1 MKTLTPIFS
10 GLLFAAMSLQ
20 TLAVEIQGVNVPETQ
35 KTGAGEEL
43 VLNGAGVRKKL
54 MFKLYVGALY
64 LKEKS
69 SNAEAIISA
78 NEPMM
83 LELNIIS
90 SKINS
95 ENMTS
100 ATLEGFE
107 NATGG
112 DTEAISGQIKAFLEA
127 FSAPIKKGDKF
138 TICYHPGMGV
148 SIGKNDEK
156 VGSIEN
162 VPGFKEALFGIWLS
176 EKPAQESLKQAMLG
190 L

>member
-1 MKTLTPIFS
+1 MKTLTPLLTV
-10 GLLFAAMSLQ
+10 LLFAAMSLQ
-20 TLAVEIQGVNVPETQ
+20 SYGLEIQGVDVPETAT
-35 KTGAGEEL
+35 TGAGEEL
-43 VLNGAGVRKKL
+43 VLNGAGIRKKL

-69 SNAEAIISA
+69 TDASSIVSA
-78 NEPMM
+78 REPMM
-83 LELNIIS
+83 IELNIIS

-107 NATGG
+107 NSTGG
-112 DTEAISGQIKAFLEA
+112 DTTAIAEPIQQFLKA
-127 FSAPIKKGDKF
+127 FSAPIEKGDKF

-148 SIGKNDEK
+148 NIGKNNEK
-156 VGSIEN
+156 VGSIEDI
-162 VPGFKEALFGIWLS
+162 PGFKEALFGIWLS
-176 EKPAQESLKQAMLG
+176 DKPAQETLKEAMLG